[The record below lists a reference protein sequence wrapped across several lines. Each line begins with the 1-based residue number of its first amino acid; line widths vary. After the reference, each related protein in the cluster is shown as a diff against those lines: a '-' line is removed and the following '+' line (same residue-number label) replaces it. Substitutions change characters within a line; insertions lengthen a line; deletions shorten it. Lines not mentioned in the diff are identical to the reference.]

1 MATLKEIQSFVGVTA
16 DGVLGP
22 VTLNTIAKKLG
33 MESGRYVSS
42 AGQALIKSFEG
53 CKLAAYPDPATGG
66 DPWTIGYG
74 ATGAGIY
81 KGIVWTQDQA
91 DKRFGEDIAAFG
103 DSVSALIGAAPT
115 TQGQFDAMVSLAYNV
130 GIGNLKESTLLRLHK
145 EGDYTGAAGQ
155 FARWNKA
162 AGKAMAGLT
171 RRREAE
177 AKMYRGL
184 A

>member
-1 MATLKEIQSFVGVTA
+1 
-16 DGVLGP
+16 
-22 VTLNTIAKKLG
+22 
-33 MESGRYVSS
+33 
-42 AGQALIKSFEG
+42 
-53 CKLAAYPDPATGG
+53 
-66 DPWTIGYG
+66 
-74 ATGAGIY
+74 
-81 KGIVWTQDQA
+81 
-91 DKRFGEDIAAFG
+91 
-103 DSVSALIGAAPT
+103 
-115 TQGQFDAMVSLAYNV
+115 MVSLAYNV